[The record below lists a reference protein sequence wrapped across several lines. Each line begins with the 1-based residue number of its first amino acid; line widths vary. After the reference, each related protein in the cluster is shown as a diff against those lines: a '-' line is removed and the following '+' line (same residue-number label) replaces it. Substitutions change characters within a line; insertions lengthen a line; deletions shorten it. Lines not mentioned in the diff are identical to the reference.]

1 MTILINI
8 LSHIGVLAN
17 TTGVT
22 IERKVEDDRS
32 GFEAFVMDKLVE
44 FEFTDATTFAEL
56 WNNIVA
62 LGHSWVPFLVS
73 ALLTGVYMWYL
84 LEHVLGDKE

>member
-22 IERKVEDDRS
+22 IERKVEDDRG

-62 LGHSWVPFLVS
+62 LGYSWVPFLVS